1 MRVPKWKTRTFRR
14 TRKTGDSTIILN
26 YVTGTVKFNEISSEV
41 PLMATGYHT
50 FKQYVEYLE
59 SQEYEEVEACFQH

>member
-1 MRVPKWKTRTFRR
+1 MAKWKKRTFKRK
-14 TRKTGDSTIILN
+14 RKTGDSTITLN
-26 YVTGTVKFNEISSEV
+26 YVTGTVAFSELFSEV

-50 FKQYVEYLE
+50 FQKYVEYLE